1 MKIRYAVFVG
11 VVCFLIGLI
20 CASCS
25 HSITWAPDDISVME
39 AKCVG
44 IKDISN
50 YGHITKIEFEG
61 HRYIVYSNSHGGV
74 GLAHDPDCS
83 CKLK

>member
-1 MKIRYAVFVG
+1 MKIRYAIFVG
-11 VVCFLIGLI
+11 VLCFLIGLI

-25 HSITWAPDDISVME
+25 YAITSAPDDVSITE
-39 AKCVG
+39 AKCIG

-61 HRYIVYSNSHGGV
+61 HRYIVYSNGYGV
-74 GLAHDPDCS
+74 GLTHDPDCS